1 MQEEEISDGDTETV
15 IYDISEF
22 IYMLA
27 IADSKK
33 EVDKAI
39 RKRRSDILE
48 TRATAAALKAKQAD
62 VDARAD
68 STLPAD
74 IAVTLGNKFN
84 ALSAHIKGVQ
94 NALEAKIDLTIA
106 TPPSKKVC
114 ENELLSLTQR
124 LSSLEEQCK
133 QRSTPLE
140 DIPLP
145 PIKSA
150 LDKKIARL
158 ARAMK
163 AATTAKANESPS
175 SFLIDQSSSD

>member
-1 MQEEEISDGDTETV
+1 MRLQKLTQTSREKNAMSLLAKLKNCREEFLAFAKQEWITQCKKTSNFNILDQHFKVAGEQRLTVEKSNTTDDKNEDADDAYDHVELRDDEEMQEEEISDGDTETV

-68 STLPAD
+68 SMLPAD
-74 IAVTLGNKFN
+74 IAVTLANKFAQSN
-84 ALSAHIKGVQ
+84 
-94 NALEAKIDLTIA
+94 
-106 TPPSKKVC
+106 
-114 ENELLSLTQR
+114 
-124 LSSLEEQCK
+124 
-133 QRSTPLE
+133 
-140 DIPLP
+140 
-145 PIKSA
+145 
-150 LDKKIARL
+150 
-158 ARAMK
+158 
-163 AATTAKANESPS
+163 
-175 SFLIDQSSSD
+175 FL